1 MDLHFVRPL
10 WLLALLPLMF
20 LLWRLFRQE
29 QQKGA
34 WSQVIAPQ
42 FQTLLLQQNAE
53 NSPRLWPLVGLGLIW
68 FFAIIALSGPT
79 WKQVKM
85 PAESNL
91 QGTVVVFDLS
101 LSMLADD
108 LKPNRLSRAQF
119 KLRDLLTQHPEMAV
133 GMVVYAGSAHTLTP
147 ISQDNQTLLGLLP
160 NISPTMMPNYGSNP
174 IQAMELAK
182 HLIEG
187 AQVKQGHIIWITDDL
202 EPQQIDALTDFFKSS
217 NLTLAIYGVGTALGG
232 PVNIPNFGLLKD
244 EEGRIV
250 LPKLPME
257 RLQDFA
263 NDLDS
268 PLQMLSLNNSDVDTL
283 LPPTLVTSHTST
295 KAGDDETT
303 QKNLK
308 ENPYLDAWIE
318 EGVWLLWGLVALAAL
333 AFRRGWLLSW
343 VVLPFSLVFLQP
355 TPTVYAAEEATEQ
368 KAQPSKSFM
377 PELIGEKRD
386 TGLSFTDAFITPDRQ
401 GYLLFEKQDY
411 ARAETRFESAE
422 WKGAS
427 LYRLE
432 RYAQAAEQFALVKTP
447 EGNYNLG
454 NALAKQ
460 GKLDEAKIAYEN
472 ALKQNPNFKEAKDN
486 LALIEQI
493 LNQQKPTEPPK
504 PNQQDGQNSQT
515 PKPSDDQQSPQ
526 NDDQNS
532 SQPGAENDLKNNGQ
546 STDPR
551 DKNAEQQAKQN
562 AGETPNKN
570 AQQNAEQSQ
579 GSQQAQQQGES
590 DAAKEG
596 QENAQAGGQQ
606 AGQDMNN
613 ESVQAA
619 DTQKNLENSDEN
631 GEQPS
636 KLSEQSDSDLNNE
649 ALNAQGQTG
658 VTQAQEKTEKQ
669 QATQT
674 WLNQIPDEPQLFL
687 KRKFDYQYQQ
697 QAPSKAQS
705 NDKIW

>member
-10 WLLALLPLMF
+10 WLLALLPLVL

-42 FQTLLLQQNAE
+42 FQTLLLPQNTE
-53 NSPRLWPLVGLGLIW
+53 SSPRLWPLVGLGLIW
-68 FFAIIALSGPT
+68 LLAIIALSGPT

-160 NISPTMMPNYGSNP
+160 NISPTMMPNYGANP
-174 IQAMELAK
+174 LEAMELAK

-202 EPQQIDALTDFFKSS
+202 EPKQEETLKDFFNSN

-232 PVNIPNFGLLKD
+232 PVKIPDFGLLKD

-250 LPKLPME
+250 LPKLPLE

-263 NDLDS
+263 NELDS
-268 PLQMLSLNNSDVDTL
+268 PLQLLSLNNSDVDTL
-283 LPPTLVTSHTST
+283 LPPTLVTSQTAT
-295 KAGDDETT
+295 KAGDDENTT
-303 QKNLK
+303 Q
-308 ENPYLDAWIE
+308 NPYLDAWIE
-318 EGVWLLWGLVALAAL
+318 EGVWLLWGLVVLAAL

-343 VVLPFSLVFLQP
+343 VALPVSLVFLQP
-355 TPTVYAAEEATEQ
+355 TPTVYAAEEVLTETTEQ

-427 LYRLE
+427 LYRLGQ
-432 RYAQAAEQFALVKTP
+432 YAKAAEQFARVKTP
-447 EGNYNLG
+447 EGFYNLG

-460 GKLDEAKIAYEN
+460 GKLDEAKIAYEA
-472 ALKQNPNFKEAKDN
+472 ALKQQPNFKQAQDN
-486 LALIEQI
+486 LDLIEQI

-504 PNQQDGQNSQT
+504 PNQQAGQNAQT
-515 PKPSDDQQSPQ
+515 PKPSNEQ
-526 NDDQNS
+526 NAQKDNSQNS
-532 SQPGAENDLKNNGQ
+532 QPNADNDLKNGGQ

-570 AQQNAEQSQ
+570 AQQNSEQSQ
-579 GSQQAQQQGES
+579 GSEQAQQQGES

-606 AGQDMNN
+606 AGQDMNQ

-619 DTQKNLENSDEN
+619 DTQQKLENSDEN

-636 KLSEQSDSDLNNE
+636 KLGEQSDTDLNQE
-649 ALNAQGQTG
+649 ALKAQGQMG
-658 VTQAQEKTEKQ
+658 SAAALGKTEKQ

-697 QAPSKAQS
+697 QAPSKAQP